1 LTRDFQL
8 PSPINHTL
16 VVVGGD
22 TMSDYDNAWRRAFIV
37 LQNRIRPN
45 GRGAIV
51 LAGPRPGTPDALA
64 SKAARE
70 LDMIHVK
77 LAHDGKVVATTPMR
91 TELGQPDPRSD
102 RTIGKWAGSD
112 ACDEV
117 MMDQLARQA
126 YVAAMSNWKVHVVI
140 FHGWKGEYRGEL
152 LSERM
157 KHLGLRTDGL
167 DFAINGAFL
176 ER

>member
-1 LTRDFQL
+1 MTDFHL
-8 PSPINHTL
+8 PSPLNHTL

-22 TMSDYDNAWRRAFIV
+22 MMSEYENAWRRAFMV
-37 LQNRIRPN
+37 LQNRIRPA

-64 SKAARE
+64 SKAAHE

-77 LAHDGKVVATTPMR
+77 LALDGKVVATTPAR
-91 TELGQPDPRSD
+91 TELGRDEAQPARS
-102 RTIGKWAGSD
+102 IGKWAGSD

-126 YVAAMSNWKVHVVI
+126 YVASMSGWHVHVVI
-140 FHGWKGEYRGEL
+140 LHGWKGEYRGEL

-157 KHLGLRTDGL
+157 THLGLKTDEL
-167 DFAINGAFL
+167 DFAINGAFM